1 MTVQVPTDQTP
12 GWAKVIIALL
22 IVLVILIAI
31 PSIYMITMMMTH
43 GFMPIYDMRGMM
55 GR

>member
-1 MTVQVPTDQTP
+1 MTIQVPADHTP

-22 IVLVILIAI
+22 IVLVALVAI
-31 PSIYMITMMMTH
+31 PCIYMVTMMMTH
-43 GFMPIYDMRGMM
+43 GFIPMYDMRGMM

>member
-1 MTVQVPTDQTP
+1 MTTQVPAERTP

-22 IVLVILIAI
+22 IVLVVLIAI
-31 PSIYMITMMMTH
+31 PSIYMVTMMMSH
-43 GFMPIYDMRGMM
+43 GFMPMTDMRGMM